1 MKTILDR
8 PMSRAALLAVCIEAG
23 LLGLLAWA
31 MAQAQQHVEPPPTPV
46 MLSFPVLPA
55 PPHKEVP
62 KPPRPLPHPPQPQV
76 HKPQVQPR
84 IPTPPPLPLP
94 VPVAST
100 PAVPTP
106 PKVTAP
112 PTQPSK
118 PKLPVTPPAPPQP
131 DPHLLAT
138 FNDQVLGAVQSAVQY
153 PLAARMAHMHGRT
166 QIGFNYLDG
175 AVSNVSVLKSSGYH
189 ALDDAA
195 IQAVMT
201 AHYPPP
207 PGALRGHS
215 LPFALWVVH
224 RLQSED

>member
-1 MKTILDR
+1 
-8 PMSRAALLAVCIEAG
+8 MSRAALLAVCIEAG

-153 PLAARMAHMHGRT
+153 PLAARMGHMHGRT
-166 QIGFNYLDG
+166 QVGFNYLDG